1 MPKTQTT
8 EDAASFEEALE
19 RLENIVESLESGDIP
34 LADLVTKYETGTR
47 LAKFCQRKLDQ
58 AEQKIEK
65 LRQEDGQATLE
76 PFEGPSADS

>member
-34 LADLVTKYETGTR
+34 LADLVTKNRRSKNSGRKTARPPLSLSRGPRRTPEPLSFSYPGLR
-47 LAKFCQRKLDQ
+47 L
-58 AEQKIEK
+58 
-65 LRQEDGQATLE
+65 
-76 PFEGPSADS
+76 